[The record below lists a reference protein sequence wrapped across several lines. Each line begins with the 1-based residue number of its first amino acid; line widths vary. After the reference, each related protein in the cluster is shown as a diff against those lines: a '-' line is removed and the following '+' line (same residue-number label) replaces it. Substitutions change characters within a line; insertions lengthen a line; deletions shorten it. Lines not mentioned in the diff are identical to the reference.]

1 MNILLV
7 DDDDTFRRTLGRLLA
22 ERGHRLR
29 TAGGAAEALRLME
42 EQRPDLVLSDVE
54 MPGMDGIQ
62 LLIAIQ
68 ECFPG
73 IPVVLMTAC
82 VDAAHTAAAFQH
94 GVCGY
99 LQKPIR
105 VEALLAGIR
114 RFETA
119 RPEE

>member
-1 MNILLV
+1 VDLLLV
-7 DDDDTFRRTLGRLLA
+7 DDDETLRRIMGRVLA
-22 ERGHRLR
+22 ARGHRLR
-29 TAGGAAEALRLME
+29 TAASATEALCLME
-42 EQRPDLVLSDVE
+42 EQRPDLVLSDIE

-68 ECFPG
+68 ERFPG
-73 IPVVLMTAC
+73 TPVVLMTAC
-82 VDAAHTAAAFQH
+82 GDADRTAAAFQH

-114 RFETA
+114 RFETTRSA
-119 RPEE
+119 G